1 MQEGLVG
8 TREVDLRVVIRLY
21 PLHDGTYGLAL
32 AIKVAGDL
40 LRFGQQELVALVV
53 EKQHLFLPYLI
64 DVGHDDGTDQLA
76 VFGREVVLLELQD
89 LRGQRLSEVED
100 GASAEVGEVHL
111 VGHFFTDGT
120 VGVDL
125 LRIA

>member
-21 PLHDGTYGLAL
+21 PLHDGAYGLAL

-53 EKQHLFLPYLI
+53 E
-64 DVGHDDGTDQLA
+64 
-76 VFGREVVLLELQD
+76 
-89 LRGQRLSEVED
+89 
-100 GASAEVGEVHL
+100 
-111 VGHFFTDGT
+111 
-120 VGVDL
+120 
-125 LRIA
+125 